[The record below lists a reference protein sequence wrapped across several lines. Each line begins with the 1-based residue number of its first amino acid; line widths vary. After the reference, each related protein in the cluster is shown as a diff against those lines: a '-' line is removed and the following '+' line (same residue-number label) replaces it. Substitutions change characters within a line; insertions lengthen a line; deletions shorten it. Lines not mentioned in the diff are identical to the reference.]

1 MNTDR
6 NCVAI
11 DVKDSRLENGAIDV
25 TKYQQGEFV
34 SYQGNQEHS
43 TFENMKLKND
53 FSKLSLEP

>member
-1 MNTDR
+1 M
-6 NCVAI
+6 